1 MMLFVALLTLVA
13 ATPAAHAKRSI
24 MELSL
29 FERAVLIIKKFET
42 LHKPKHWPYVGYG
55 HCVQPGDPYRRGCQ
69 LTERQADA
77 LLRKDLRKFVSLY
90 KHMGEK
96 NAILLGT
103 LAYNIGPGAVNKSS
117 VGHKKDFISWDELV
131 LAIKNAVN
139 KLRTLPI
146 IILTACNGISIK
158 NTINQLDEPICS
170 KLYAGDGIM
179 LNGPVMGGFSRLL
192 NESGLEFGE
201 KELETLNEELA
212 KRDNPPFICIDYKP

>member
-1 MMLFVALLTLVA
+1 MIPKLPISKKKRLVIIQFLDENECKTGYVLANNIRQSSPFIGNVDYFSSSKKDEIINYISQDIPHIIREDEEVAVYIDT
-13 ATPAAHAKRSI
+13 HG
-24 MELSL
+24 
-29 FERAVLIIKKFET
+29 F
-42 LHKPKHWPYVGYG
+42 
-55 HCVQPGDPYRRGCQ
+55 
-69 LTERQADA
+69 
-77 LLRKDLRKFVSLY
+77 
-90 KHMGEK
+90 
-96 NAILLGT
+96 
-103 LAYNIGPGAVNKSS
+103 SS
-117 VGHKKDFISWDELV
+117 CDGIWHKKDFISWDELV

>member
-1 MMLFVALLTLVA
+1 MKKVMILFVALLTLVA

-24 MELSL
+24 MELPL

-69 LTERQADA
+69 LSERQADA

-90 KHMGEK
+90 KHMGER

-117 VGHKKDFISWDELV
+117 VYKKLKRGDTNIYKEYTSHCHY
-131 LAIKNAVN
+131 KG
-139 KLRTLPI
+139 KLHF
-146 IILTACNGISIK
+146 G
-158 NTINQLDEPICS
+158 
-170 KLYAGDGIM
+170 
-179 LNGPVMGGFSRLL
+179 LL
-192 NESGLEFGE
+192 
-201 KELETLNEELA
+201 
-212 KRDNPPFICIDYKP
+212 KRRQIEIVFLFTP